1 MIGNAPTFLD
11 EANDPDQLAI
21 DLRGLA
27 GFPKPALL
35 TKGALSPPMFA
46 PIVDQIVTAL
56 RAADLYVFPTAGH
69 IPHVTHPEDYVAAIR
84 GFVGAEA
91 M

>member
-1 MIGNAPTFLD
+1 MIVNAPTFLD

-21 DLRGLA
+21 DLGGLA

-46 PIVDQIVTAL
+46 PIVDQIATAL
-56 RAADLYVFPTAGH
+56 RAADLHVFPTAGH
-69 IPHVTHPEDYVAAIR
+69 IPHVTHPEDYVAAIK
-84 GFVGAEA
+84 GFVGTQA